1 MPTDFLQTILD
12 AKREEVAAAAKRVPE
27 ALLRERA
34 EARGKGRSLV
44 ERLSRSEGRLANVI
58 AEVKRRSPSK
68 GPLRPDL
75 DPAALARSY
84 EAGVLTDGPFFGG
97 STEDFRMARGAV
109 SLPVL
114 RKDFVL
120 STYQVYETAALGADA
135 MLLIVRAVPFE
146 FLRDGIAL
154 ARELGMDVLVE
165 THSAPEVELAIEAG
179 AVIIGINNRDLAT
192 FRTDIRKSAELAS
205 LLGPGQVAVAE
216 SGVSGRADIETLMD
230 AGIRSFL
237 IGESL
242 VRADDPKERLREFV
256 GA

>member
-1 MPTDFLQTILD
+1 
-12 AKREEVAAAAKRVPE
+12 
-27 ALLRERA
+27 
-34 EARGKGRSLV
+34 
-44 ERLSRSEGRLANVI
+44 
-58 AEVKRRSPSK
+58 
-68 GPLRPDL
+68 
-75 DPAALARSY
+75 
-84 EAGVLTDGPFFGG
+84 
-97 STEDFRMARGAV
+97 MARGAV

-165 THSAPEVELAIEAG
+165 THSAPEVERAIEAG
-179 AVIIGINNRDLAT
+179 AVIVGINNRDLAT

-242 VRADDPKERLREFV
+242 VRADDPKERLRDFV
-256 GA
+256 GAEGPLR